1 MKKTTI
7 ADVAKHAN
15 VSKSTVSQYL
25 NQRYDYM
32 GEQTKKRIEKAI
44 EELNYSP
51 NILARGLKQKSSTT
65 IGVIVANI
73 LHVFSTQVIRAI
85 EDFCNEKDFHVIVCN
100 ADDDPVKEKRYI
112 EMLRA
117 KQVDGII
124 AFPTGENVELY
135 KGIIEGNY
143 PVVFMDRLIPEIPI
157 NTILLDNEQ
166 AAFLAVDEFVK
177 KGHERIGVV
186 SPPLTQKVT
195 PRFERIQGYKKA
207 LEHHGIRVEPTYIL
221 SGEIEE
227 MHRKLKEM
235 MCLPIPPTALLAIND
250 RTLIE
255 ILTYTKEEQL
265 RIPDDLALINV
276 DDVSFASIYN
286 PALTTIAQ
294 PAFEM
299 GKKAAEVLFDLMHD
313 KNLSTDTKVYRFKP
327 ELIIRE
333 SC

>member
-32 GEQTKKRIEKAI
+32 GEQTKERIEKAI
-44 EELNYSP
+44 AELKYSP

-112 EMLRA
+112 DMLRA

-135 KGIIEGNY
+135 KGIMEENY
-143 PVVFMDRLIPEIPI
+143 PVVFMDRLIPGITI

-166 AAFLAVDEFVK
+166 AAFLAVNEFVK

-195 PRFERIQGYKKA
+195 PRFERMEGYKKA
-207 LEHHGIRVEPTYIL
+207 LEHHGIEFNPDYIL

-227 MHRKLKEM
+227 MHTKLKKM
-235 MCLPIPPTALLAIND
+235 MRLPVPPTAILAIND

-255 ILTYTKEEQL
+255 ILTYTKEEQV
-265 RIPDDLALINV
+265 RIPEDLALINV

-299 GKKAAEVLFDLMHD
+299 GKKAAEVLFDLIRD
-313 KNLSTDTKVYRFKP
+313 KGLSADVKVYRFKP
-327 ELIIRE
+327 ELIVRE
-333 SC
+333 SS